1 MDGFELKKLSPEAI
15 PRSLE
20 RVNRYRLMNQPS
32 VAESVCRD
40 ILAIDPQNQEAVTG
54 LVLALTDQFSRNHG
68 PGLQDVLDLVG
79 ELAEEYDCAYYTGM
93 AYERQAKAR
102 LAREYPG
109 AKFDAY
115 DLLHD
120 AMGWYEKAD
129 ELRATGNE
137 DARLHW
143 NTCVRVIEAEDLRP
157 RPMDDT
163 EPAHD

>member
-1 MDGFELKKLSPEAI
+1 VDGLELKKLSPESI

-32 VAESVCRD
+32 VAESICRD
-40 ILAIDPQNQEAVTG
+40 ILAIDSANQDAVTG
-54 LVLALTDQFSRNHG
+54 LILALTDQFSRHHG
-68 PGLQDVLDLVG
+68 PGLQDVLDLIG
-79 ELAEEYDCAYYTGM
+79 ELAEEYDSAYFTGL
-93 AYERQAKAR
+93 ACERQAKAR

-120 AMGWYEKAD
+120 AMEWYEKAD
-129 ELRATGNE
+129 ALRATGNE

-143 NTCVRVIEAEDLRP
+143 NTCVRVIQSERLHP